1 MLNFYGF
8 RIVDYETGEL
18 ERTDEYEERFLNLN
32 YCSHNNLRISTLSPV
47 RAVGVCGGAC
57 VRVCVRL
64 PLACRQ
70 AEF

>member
-32 YCSHNNLRISTLSPV
+32 YCSHNNLRISTPFPRACGWRVRRV
-47 RAVGVCGGAC
+47 RACAC
-57 VRVCVRL
+57 V
-64 PLACRQ
+64 
-70 AEF
+70 